1 MAGWYNTP
9 MSGNQ
14 EPEDGP
20 RFFTVEEANDLVGD
34 LQLEF
39 GRVAQVRSELQP
51 LIESMG
57 GAEVAVAILQDGR
70 AAPPGRE
77 ADALRLQ
84 QLAGEITACV
94 ERINELGCLVKD
106 LEQGLVDFYS
116 TLDDEPV
123 FLCWQFGEPA
133 VTHWHPLEEGFS
145 ARQPIEGVSW
155 EPPPFVN

>member
-1 MAGWYNTP
+1 

-133 VTHWHPLEEGFS
+133 VTHWHPLDEGFS

>member
-1 MAGWYNTP
+1 MLGFPA
-9 MSGNQ
+9 MD
-14 EPEDGP
+14 DGP
-20 RFFTVEEANDLVGD
+20 RFFSLEEANDLIGA

-57 GAEVAVAILQDGR
+57 GAEVAVAILQDGA

-77 ADALRLQ
+77 ADAALLQ
-84 QLAGEITACV
+84 RLAGEVSAAV
-94 ERINELGCLVKD
+94 ERINEMGCLVKD

-116 TLDDEPV
+116 LRDDEPV

-133 VTHWHPLEEGFS
+133 VSHWHPLDEGFAS
-145 ARQPIEGVSW
+145 RQPIEGVFVR
-155 EPPPFVN
+155 PPPFVN

>member
-1 MAGWYNTP
+1 MD
-9 MSGNQ
+9 
-14 EPEDGP
+14 DGP
-20 RFFTVEEANDLVGD
+20 RFFSVEEANDLIGD

-57 GAEVAVAILQDGR
+57 GAEVAVAILQDGA

-77 ADALRLQ
+77 ADAARLQ
-84 QLAGEITACV
+84 RLAGEITAAV
-94 ERINELGCLVKD
+94 ERINAMGCLVKD

-116 TLDDEPV
+116 MMDDDPV

-133 VTHWHPLEEGFS
+133 VTHWHPLDEGYAS
-145 ARQPIEGVSW
+145 RQPIVGVSVK
-155 EPPPFVN
+155 PPPFIN

>member
-1 MAGWYNTP
+1 MLGFPA
-9 MSGNQ
+9 MD
-14 EPEDGP
+14 DGP
-20 RFFTVEEANDLVGD
+20 RFFSVEEANDLIGA

-57 GAEVAVAILQDGR
+57 GAEVAVAILQDGE

-77 ADALRLQ
+77 ADAARLQ
-84 QLAGEITACV
+84 RLAGEVTAAV
-94 ERINELGCLVKD
+94 ERINAMGCLVKD

-116 TLDDEPV
+116 MRDDEPV

-133 VTHWHPLEEGFS
+133 VSHWHPLEGGYAS
-145 ARQPIEGVSW
+145 RQPIEGVFVK
-155 EPPPFVN
+155 PPPYVN

>member
-1 MAGWYNTP
+1 MD
-9 MSGNQ
+9 
-14 EPEDGP
+14 DGP
-20 RFFTVEEANDLVGD
+20 RYFSVEEANDLIGA

-57 GAEVAVAILQDGR
+57 GAEVAVAILQDGD

-77 ADALRLQ
+77 ANAERLQ
-84 QLAGEITACV
+84 HLAGEVTAAV
-94 ERINELGCLVKD
+94 ERINAMGCLVKD

-116 TLDDEPV
+116 LRDDEPV

-133 VTHWHPLEEGFS
+133 VSHWHPLDGGF
-145 ARQPIEGVSW
+145 ATREPIEGVFVK
-155 EPPPFVN
+155 PPPYVN